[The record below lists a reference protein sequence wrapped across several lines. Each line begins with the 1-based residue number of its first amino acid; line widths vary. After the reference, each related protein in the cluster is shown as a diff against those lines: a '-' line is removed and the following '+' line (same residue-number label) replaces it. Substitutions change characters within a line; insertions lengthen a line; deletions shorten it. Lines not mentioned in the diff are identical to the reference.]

1 MARGADN
8 AHSSQFDSDTMD
20 SILFLDGETS
30 IYNKGNPFD
39 PRNFLVSYVTIF
51 HNKCSFNYYTDAGFK
66 QCIKHQLSSCDV
78 ICGFNIKFD
87 IHWFR
92 NLGIVV
98 PAHVKIWDLQLAEF
112 ILSGQ
117 SLPYDSLDAACGRYG
132 LPRKPDVVKSYWD
145 RGISTEH
152 IPIPILQ
159 EYNIHDVESNVALY
173 HFQQALL
180 DDKQKALVLLE
191 GDDLRTLQAA
201 EYAGI
206 KLNAD
211 GARELVVEQ
220 SNKLSELKQSLSKY
234 LPDGIPS
241 SGDRDGSRSLFN
253 WGSGDHLSAFLYGGD
268 ITFDYAISSEAV
280 YQSGAKKGQA
290 YTRNQ
295 WQNVVVRFPQR
306 FKPLEGTAVAKSINP
321 ETDKPYTDRTVFYQT
336 DAPTLQQLKAK
347 DKESK
352 EILTTLH
359 TLAKEEQIGNMA
371 QSLLKKS
378 AEMHWEDNLIH
389 PNFNQNVV
397 VTGRLSSSAPNM
409 QNQPPEIDRLL
420 ISRYV

>member
-1 MARGADN
+1 MLLN
-8 AHSSQFDSDTMD
+8 SD
-20 SILFLDGETS
+20 SILFTDVETS

-39 PRNFLVSYVTIF
+39 PRNFLVSYVTISKQSGTCF
-51 HNKCSFNYYTDAGFK
+51 KYYNDPDFISHMRSAVANVS
-66 QCIKHQLSSCDV
+66 LV
-78 ICGFNIKFD
+78 VGFNIKFD
-87 IHWFR
+87 LHWMER
-92 NLGIVV
+92 IGVV
-98 PAHVKIWDLQLAEF
+98 LDPSVKIWDLQLGEF

-159 EYNIHDVESNVALY
+159 EYNIHDVETNVALY
-173 HFQQALL
+173 NFQQALL

-211 GARELVVEQ
+211 GARDLVVEQ
-220 SNKLSELKQSLSKY
+220 SSKLSELKQSLSKY
-234 LPDGIPS
+234 LPDGIPVN
-241 SGDRDGSRSLFN
+241 GFN

-268 ITFDYAISSEAV
+268 ISFDYAISSEAV
-280 YQSGAKKGQA
+280 YQSGAKKGTS
-290 YTRNQ
+290 YTRNR
-295 WQNVVVRFPQR
+295 WQQATVSFPQR

-336 DAPTLQQLKAK
+336 DGPTLQQLKAK

-352 EILTTLH
+352 AILETLH
-359 TLAKEEQIGNMA
+359 TLAKEEKVGGMA
-371 QSLLKKS
+371 ESLLKKS

-389 PNFNQNVV
+389 PNYNQNVV
-397 VTGRLSSSAPNM
+397 VTGRLSSSQPNM
-409 QNQPPEIDRLL
+409 QNQSPEIDKLL
-420 ISRYV
+420 VSRYG